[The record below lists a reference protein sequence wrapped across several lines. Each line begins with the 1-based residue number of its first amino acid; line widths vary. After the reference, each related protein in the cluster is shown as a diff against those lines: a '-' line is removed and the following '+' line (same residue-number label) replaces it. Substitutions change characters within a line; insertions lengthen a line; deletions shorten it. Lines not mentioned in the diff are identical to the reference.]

1 MKFKKNQWAHKMT
14 FNCNNSDGDGDTTD
28 DESDKTTMTTNV
40 VGNDIY
46 FYEDISRNTILN
58 LNKII
63 KMLEIKLMKKAAELS
78 GYTPEINIFIHSD
91 GGDVYAGLS
100 GMDHIKNCKVHIN
113 TIADG
118 HVASAATFLLLGGH
132 SKYIKEHTQ
141 VLIHQMTI
149 NGFWGKYDELKDEM
163 NNSTKC
169 MSLISNIYKNKTTVP
184 SKLLKKFMKKDIYI
198 SAEECIKHSIVDGF
212 FCP

>member
-1 MKFKKNQWAHKMT
+1 MKLKKKQWKSS
-14 FNCNNSDGDGDTTD
+14 NDSNSDDSD
-28 DESDKTTMTTNV
+28 DESDNIPSV

-46 FYEDISRNTILN
+46 FYDDISRDTILN
-58 LNKII
+58 LNKTI
-63 KMLEIKLMKKAAELS
+63 KTLEIKLRKKAVEVS

-91 GGDVYAGLS
+91 GGDVHAGLS
-100 GMDHIKNCKVHIN
+100 GMDHIKNCKIHVN

-141 VLIHQMTI
+141 VLIHQMSI

-163 NNSTKC
+163 SNSTKF
-169 MSLISNIYKNKTTVP
+169 MSLITNIYKNKTNVP
-184 SKLLKKFMKKDIYI
+184 PKLLKKFMKKDIYI
-198 SAEECIKHSIVDGF
+198 SAAECIKHSIADGF

>member
-1 MKFKKNQWAHKMT
+1 MKWKKNHWKS
-14 FNCNNSDGDGDTTD
+14 FNCNDSDGDSDDDSKSDTT
-28 DESDKTTMTTNV
+28 TINV

-46 FYEDISRNTILN
+46 FYDDISRDTILN
-58 LNKII
+58 LNKTI
-63 KMLEIKLMKKAAELS
+63 KTLEIKLMKKAVELS

-163 NNSTKC
+163 SNSTKC
-169 MSLISNIYKNKTTVP
+169 MSLIATIYKNKTTVP

-198 SAEECIKHSIVDGF
+198 SADECIKHSIADGF